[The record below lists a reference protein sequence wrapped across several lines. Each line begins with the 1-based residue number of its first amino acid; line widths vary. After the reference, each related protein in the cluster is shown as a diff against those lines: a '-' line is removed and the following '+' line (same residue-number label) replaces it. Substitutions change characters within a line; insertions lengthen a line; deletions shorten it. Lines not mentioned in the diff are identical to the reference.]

1 MKIGVPKEIKSNE
14 HRVSMTPAGVAT
26 LVGDGHRVFVQSTAG
41 VGSGFD
47 DERYLEAGAEI
58 LGTPEEVFEASEM
71 IVKVKE
77 PLAPE
82 YDLFRPGQILFT
94 YLHLAAEEELTKV
107 LMEKRVVSIA
117 YETVELPDGSLP
129 LLTPMSE
136 VAGRMATQVGA
147 QVLEKHNGG
156 GGVLLGGIPGVTP
169 AKVVIIGGGVVG
181 TNAAKMAMG
190 MGARVVIFDI
200 DAGRLRYLDDV
211 FGGRLETR
219 MNNPF
224 TLAEELQDVDLLIG
238 AVLVPGAKAPK
249 LVSEEMVRSMPA
261 GSAIVDVAIDQG
273 GSVETID
280 RVTTH
285 ANPTYVAHDVV
296 HYSVANMPGAVPRT
310 STIGLTNV
318 TLPYTRALA
327 AKGWKRAVEEDPT
340 LVPGVNVLEGHVV
353 YEAVA
358 QAHDLPYTPIDEV
371 L

>member
-14 HRVSMTPAGVAT
+14 HRVSMTPAGIAT
-26 LVGDGHRVFVQSTAG
+26 LVGDGHEVFVETSAG
-41 VGSGFD
+41 EGSGFSD
-47 DERYLEAGAEI
+47 DAYRGAGATI
-58 LGTPEEVFEASEM
+58 LDTPGEVFGTAEM

-77 PLAPE
+77 PLPPE
-82 YDLFRPGQILFT
+82 YDLFRPDHLLFT
-94 YLHLAAEEELTKV
+94 YLHLAAEEQLTRV
-107 LMEKRVVSIA
+107 LMDKNVVSIA

-181 TNAAKMAMG
+181 TNAAKMAVG
-190 MGARVVIFDI
+190 LGARVVIFDI
-200 DAGRLRYLDDV
+200 DAGRLRYLDDI
-211 FGGRLETR
+211 FAGRIETR
-219 MNNPF
+219 MNNPY
-224 TLAEELQDVDLLIG
+224 TLAEELEDVDLLIG

-249 LVSEEMVRSMPA
+249 LVTEAMVQGMPA
-261 GSAIVDVAIDQG
+261 GSVIVDVAIDQG

-285 ANPTYVAHDVV
+285 ANPTYVMHDVV

-310 STIGLTNV
+310 STIGLTNA

-327 AKGWKRAVEEDPT
+327 SKGWRRAIAEDPS
-340 LVPGVNVLEGHVV
+340 LVPGVNVLDGHIV
-353 YEAVA
+353 YEGVA
-358 QAHDLPYTPIDEV
+358 LAHDLPYTDIDEV